1 MQESEILAQAHKS
14 ISKIIMEEII
24 DNTMAYEKTILNDL
38 QSIELRGIVEESF
51 ARMIL
56 DNSKIPALLH
66 TIELTR

>member
-14 ISKIIMEEII
+14 ISNIIMEEII

-38 QSIELRGIVEESF
+38 QAIELRGIVEESY
-51 ARMIL
+51 ARMRL
-56 DNSKIPALLH
+56 DNSKIPALLQ